1 MESPGSE
8 GVAGEWLCARL
19 IGFQTSSIIYVSQ
32 VDILFSYAD
41 GGGNRG
47 EWGMGR
53 EMSTEGNEENEGLT
67 TDFSDDTDE
76 GVGGSG
82 GGASGERQGG
92 TRWTAWTGKESC

>member
-47 EWGMGR
+47 EWR
-53 EMSTEGNEENEGLT
+53 AARRDEMDGVDGEGELLTEGNEGLT
-67 TDFSDDTDE
+67 ADFSDNTD
-76 GVGGSG
+76 
-82 GGASGERQGG
+82 AY
-92 TRWTAWTGKESC
+92 